1 MNLNELKTA
10 LEAATGPD
18 TTLDLELFR
27 HFNPN
32 RNHYTWLH
40 GRPCLYSLFEG
51 GYRAVEPSTYTS
63 SLDIAITLVP
73 KGCIWLRKSLQAMTI
88 VPVPDNDKEWAKHYE
103 AAGATP
109 AIALCLARVNY
120 ELENAS

>member
-1 MNLNELKTA
+1 MNLFELRSA
-10 LEAATGPD
+10 LRLATGPD
-18 TTLDLELFR
+18 VNLDLELFR

-40 GRPCLYSLFEG
+40 GRPCLYSLFED
-51 GYRAVEPSTYTS
+51 GYRAVEPSPYTS

-73 KGCIWLRKSLQAMTI
+73 EGCIWLRKSALTMTI
-88 VPVPDNDKEWAKHYE
+88 VPVPENDKEWAKHYE